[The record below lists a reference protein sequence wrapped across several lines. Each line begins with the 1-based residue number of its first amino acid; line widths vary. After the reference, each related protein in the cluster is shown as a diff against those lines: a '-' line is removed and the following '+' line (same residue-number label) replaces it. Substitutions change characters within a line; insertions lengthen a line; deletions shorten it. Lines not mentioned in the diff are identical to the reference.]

1 MIRNG
6 NEIKLAWLL
15 LLIFFYGA
23 CSLPG
28 NGGLHAP
35 PDLKVKRSDHD
46 LYRQQ
51 GLWWYKGRPLSGY
64 IVEQQTDQLVIYKLP
79 VVDGLANGRA
89 VGFYENGHKMLELFF
104 VNGKQ
109 EGESRQWWRN
119 GQCKYLFF
127 YRDNKY
133 EGTQKAFF
141 ENSHR
146 REEANYLAGKTEG
159 LQRVWDENGQLIS
172 NYTIRNN
179 KLYGIIKVQSCIPGA
194 AH

>member
-1 MIRNG
+1 MIKVG
-6 NEIKLAWLL
+6 PLF

-23 CSLPG
+23 CSLPD
-28 NGGLHAP
+28 NGKLPTP
-35 PDLKVKRSDHD
+35 PDLKVKRDD
-46 LYRQQ
+46 RELYLQQ

-64 IVEQQTDQLVIYKLP
+64 ILEEQTDQLVIYQLP
-79 VVDGLANGRA
+79 VIEGLANGRA
-89 VGFYENGHKMLELFF
+89 VGFYENGHKMLERFF

-109 EGESRQWWRN
+109 EGECRQWWRN
-119 GQCKYLFF
+119 GQCKYLLF

-141 ENSHR
+141 ENGR
-146 REEANYLAGKTEG
+146 LREEANYLAGKPEG
-159 LQRVWDENGQLIS
+159 LQRAWDENGQLAS

-179 KLYGIIKVQSCIPGA
+179 QLYGIITVQSCIPGA